1 VKGPG
6 KGGRIPAA
14 ATLLPMDLWAP
25 GAVLLRTAP
34 DSVRPWLTEE
44 GLLTDRI
51 AAAAGTPATLRL
63 VDERL
68 GFLSREQ
75 QDVLAAPA
83 AGCFLREVLLCAH
96 DAPWVFAQTLVPDH
110 TLESHPW
117 LAELG
122 GASLGATLAAVRDV
136 ARGAFEFAPLPAAHP
151 LGRRALELAG
161 ESADNLWA
169 RRSWFAL
176 HGRRLL
182 VQEVFLPRVASC

>member
-1 VKGPG
+1 VKSTG
-6 KGGRIPAA
+6 KRGRPRAT

-51 AAAAGTPATLRL
+51 AAAAGAPATLRL
-63 VDERL
+63 LDERL

-75 QDVLAAPA
+75 QDLLAAPA
-83 AGCFLREVLLCAH
+83 AGCFLREVVLCAH
-96 DAPWVFAQTLVPDH
+96 GAPWVFAQTLVPDH

-122 GASLGATLAAVRDV
+122 EASLGTTLAAVRDLV
-136 ARGAFEFAPLPAAHP
+136 RGPFEFAPLPAAHP

-161 ESADNLWA
+161 EAADSVWA

-182 VQEVFLPRVASC
+182 VQEVFLPRVAPC